1 MNVPIYEFTQ
11 GQIGILN
18 PQSRCILQANAHR
31 KPLGVLMTT
40 RVAKLFTD
48 HPASVDETYFGHMA
62 FAAWFASRLGLAA
75 GAALVHAFLP
85 FLFETTASRIVREL
99 YERTHNRRPNA

>member
-1 MNVPIYEFTQ
+1 MNRVAMARYSASEHFL
-11 GQIGILN
+11 GI
-18 PQSRCILQANAHR
+18 
-31 KPLGVLMTT
+31 VMTT
-40 RVAKLFTD
+40 RLARLFID

-62 FAAWFASRLGLAA
+62 FAGWFASRLLLAA

-99 YERTHNRRPNA
+99 YERTHNRRRNA